1 MSEQTGR
8 RRGRGAL
15 VVLLV
20 AVLAV
25 VLAVTTDLAL
35 QRPPRP
41 PAGPAGIAPPPGLD
55 LPQARPAPAVVD
67 AAPTAPVAPEAVRRA
82 LAGPL
87 ADPDLGRHVVASVAG
102 IDGGPRWELG
112 GTGPGRVAVP
122 ASTTKVV
129 TAAAALLALEP
140 EDTFTTRVVADR
152 PGRVVLVG
160 GGDPFL
166 AASPPEGGEDAYPP
180 VADVADLARQS
191 ARALRADGV
200 RAVRVGYDDT
210 LFSGPAVSPRWPAT
224 YLPDVVT
231 PIHALWVDQGV
242 DGSGLRVADPPR
254 SAADAYAAAL
264 RGEGIRVRGAPAP
277 VTAPAAARDLAS
289 VESAPLAAVVEQVL
303 RVSDNEGAEVLL
315 RHVGLATGRA
325 GSFDGGR
332 AGVREELAA
341 AGVDLAAPSVLWDG
355 SGLSREN
362 LLDPD
367 LLVDVLQLAASEDRP
382 DLRPVVTGL
391 PVAGFDGSLADR
403 FDTGDPRAPGRV
415 RAKTGTLSNVFGL
428 AGLAVGADGRPVA
441 FALLADRIRLP
452 RTSLALQAMDRAAA
466 ALAGCRCT
474 R

>member
-8 RRGRGAL
+8 RRGRGAWAVL
-15 VVLLV
+15 VV

-35 QRPPRP
+35 RR
-41 PAGPAGIAPPPGLD
+41 PAGQPVGPADVAPPPGLD
-55 LPQARPAPAVVD
+55 LPAARPAPAVAD

-102 IDGGPRWELG
+102 LDGGPRWELG
-112 GTGPGRVAVP
+112 GTGPGQVAVP

-129 TAAAALLALEP
+129 TAAAALLALGP
-140 EDTFTTRVVADR
+140 EHTFTTRVVADG

-166 AASPPEGGEDAYPP
+166 AAAQPRGAGPYPP
-180 VADVADLARQS
+180 VADLADLAGQT
-191 ARALRADGV
+191 ARALRADGR
-200 RAVRVGYDDT
+200 RAVRLGYDDT
-210 LFSGPAVSPRWPAT
+210 LFAGPAVSPRWPAT

-231 PIHALWVDQGV
+231 PVHALWVDEGV
-242 DGSGLRVADPPR
+242 DGSGSRVADPPR
-254 SAADAYAAAL
+254 SAADAYAVAL
-264 RGEGIRVRGAPAP
+264 RAAGVRVRGAPSPA
-277 VTAPAAARDLAS
+277 TAPAGGRDLAS

-315 RHVGLATGRA
+315 RHVGLASGRP

-332 AGVREELAA
+332 LGVQEELAG
-341 AGVDLAAPSVLWDG
+341 AGVDLAAPSVLYDG

-362 LLDPD
+362 RLDPD
-367 LLVDVLQLAASEDRP
+367 LLVDVLLLAASPEHP
-382 DLRPVVTGL
+382 ELRAVVTGL

-403 FDTGDPRAPGRV
+403 FDTGDPRALGRV

-428 AGLAVGADGRPVA
+428 AGLAVDADGRPVA
-441 FALLADRIRLP
+441 FAMLADRIRLS
-452 RTSLALQAMDRAAA
+452 RTSGALQAMDEAAA

>member
-1 MSEQTGR
+1 M
-8 RRGRGAL
+8 
-15 VVLLV
+15 VVV

-25 VLAVTTDLAL
+25 VLALATDLAL
-35 QRPPRP
+35 RRPAEG
-41 PAGPAGIAPPPGLD
+41 PAGPSRTAPPPGLD
-55 LPQARPAPAVVD
+55 LPETRPAPAVAG
-67 AAPTAPVAPEAVRRA
+67 AAPAAPVAPAAVRRA

-102 IDGGPRWELG
+102 LAGGPRWELG

-129 TAAAALLALEP
+129 TVAAALLALGP
-140 EDTFTTRVVADR
+140 EHTFTTRVVADG

-166 AASPPEGGEDAYPP
+166 APAPPADGEASYPP
-180 VADVADLARQS
+180 RADVADLARRT

-200 RAVRVGYDDT
+200 RSVRVGYDDT
-210 LFSGPAVSPRWPAT
+210 LFTGPAVSPRWPAT
-224 YLPDVVT
+224 YVPDVVT
-231 PIHALWVDQGV
+231 PIHALWVDAGV
-242 DGSGLRVADPPR
+242 DGSGQRVSDPPR
-254 SAADAYAAAL
+254 AAAEAYATAL
-264 RGEGIRVRGAPAP
+264 RAAGIRVLGGTTP
-277 VTAPAAARDLAS
+277 VAARGRARELAT
-289 VESAPLAAVVEQVL
+289 VASAPLATVGEQVL

-315 RHVGLATGRA
+315 RHVGLATGRP

-332 AGVREELAA
+332 GGVVEVLAG
-341 AGVDLAAPSVLWDG
+341 AGVDLAPPSVLWDG

-382 DLRPVVTGL
+382 DLRAVVTGL
-391 PVAGFDGSLADR
+391 PVAGYDGSLADR

-441 FALLADRIRLP
+441 FALLADRIRLS
-452 RTSLALQAMDRAAA
+452 RTLAALQAMDEAAA